1 MKAVVYDLHTGKI
14 RREMHGKVPL
24 ENQRLKDDEGI
35 LTSFETEISEDCPE
49 PITTGVEIPDDL
61 SGKKVDLDSM
71 EIVEDPDYESP
82 RTKEDIKQDL
92 KNGDITQKEAL
103 IELLE

>member
-1 MKAVVYDLHTGKI
+1 MKAIIYSLDSGRI
-14 RREMHGKVPL
+14 RRKIYGDIPL

-35 LTSFETEISEDCPE
+35 LTSFETEISEEYPE

-71 EIVEDPDYESP
+71 EIVEDPDYEAP

>member
-1 MKAVVYDLHTGKI
+1 MKVAIYSLKNGKI
-14 RREMHGKVPL
+14 KKKMIGDLPL
-24 ENQRLKDDEGI
+24 ENQVIGNEEGI
-35 LTSFETEISEDCPE
+35 IVDSRVEISDEHPE

-71 EIVEDPDYESP
+71 EIFEDPDYEAP